1 MTRTGDPAVSAKVR
15 AARSMSSSMTI
26 TLANPT
32 DMRPICTPFV
42 SGGSGGRGR
51 TRGLERS
58 CVSPAAGPERVPRAL
73 HLSNACTRLRR
84 YFPVPLPLRTALLA
98 AAATAATALAVVRIT
113 SAAEHRTLAGESA
126 APERSATPAQAA
138 ATLAK
143 LHAPPGFREG
153 RELPLSG
160 LRRRRKVLLDSPR
173 TRSRRSDARA
183 DLGDLASASRRRTP
197 SRFLLRP
204 SQPQRRNS
212 DRPLQLGAR
221 TWPELVAVFADSVL
235 VPAGS
240 TRTPTAAKV
249 LRYWRRGTEINLAV
263 IGHWSHDKAPASALR
278 L

>member
-1 MTRTGDPAVSAKVR
+1 MYATAPILSRAAAPPYSASRGRRDRRDRVGRRAHYERGRAQNPRGRISGTRTKCHSGASSRDVGEAPRPAR
-15 AARSMSSSMTI
+15 
-26 TLANPT
+26 
-32 DMRPICTPFV
+32 V
-42 SGGSGGRGR
+42 SG
-51 TRGLERS
+51 
-58 CVSPAAGPERVPRAL
+58 
-73 HLSNACTRLRR
+73 
-84 YFPVPLPLRTALLA
+84 
-98 AAATAATALAVVRIT
+98 
-113 SAAEHRTLAGESA
+113 
-126 APERSATPAQAA
+126 
-138 ATLAK
+138 
-143 LHAPPGFREG
+143 G

-263 IGHWSHDKAPASALR
+263 IGHWPHDKAPASALR